1 MSLDRILSGDRP
13 RSRILA
19 VLLTVAFLALLGAPF
34 LFPGTKALGV
44 AERICIFIVLA
55 ASYDIVLGYTGIVSF
70 AHAMFFGIG
79 AYGVA
84 IALNT
89 LPVGWTAVLIGIVAA
104 LAVSAVLATAIG
116 FISLRLRALYFA
128 MMTLALASFA
138 LIMATQLRDLTGGE
152 DGLTFSV
159 PTILSPGFKLLNTPL
174 FGVRMDGRIVT
185 YYLVFA
191 AATLLFLLMLRIVNS
206 PFGRVLQAIRE
217 NEFRAQALG
226 FSIVLHR
233 TLAGVIGALMAT
245 LAGAM
250 LALVLR
256 YNGPS
261 ASMSFEIMVNSI
273 LLMTVIGG
281 MGTLYGPALGA
292 IVIVLAQYYL
302 QPGMA
307 ILSGPVRRPARPAAS
322 VRSGPLAAVDGRPV
336 RGDRVFLP
344 HRDRRTPARA
354 ALTAP
359 CARRRRPADGRR
371 GAGKDIV
378 MPAWLCQTVASSGLW
393 PSRISTRPWRWEA
406 SCASRQ
412 TGDQFAVSGCHRL
425 DLATHE
431 HLRGGRALSARFNPD
446 QTNSLRRNPN
456 QDERVPHRPC
466 CCWSR

>member
-19 VLLTVAFLALLGAPF
+19 VLLTAAFLALLAAPF

-89 LPVGWTAVLIGIVAA
+89 LPVGWIAVLIGIVAA

-191 AATLLFLLMLRIVNS
+191 ATTLLFLLMLRIVNS

-233 TLAGVIGALMAT
+233 TLAGVIGALAAT

-261 ASMSFEIMVNSI
+261 ASMSFEIMVDSI
-273 LLMTVIGG
+273 LPMTVIGG

-307 ILSGPVRRPARPAAS
+307 ILSGLLAGLPVLPRLFDPDRWLLWMGVLFVVIVYFFPTGIVGRLRQRR
-322 VRSGPLAAVDGRPV
+322 
-336 RGDRVFLP
+336 
-344 HRDRRTPARA
+344 
-354 ALTAP
+354 
-359 CARRRRPADGRR
+359 
-371 GAGKDIV
+371 
-378 MPAWLCQTVASSGLW
+378 
-393 PSRISTRPWRWEA
+393 
-406 SCASRQ
+406 
-412 TGDQFAVSGCHRL
+412 
-425 DLATHE
+425 
-431 HLRGGRALSARFNPD
+431 
-446 QTNSLRRNPN
+446 
-456 QDERVPHRPC
+456 
-466 CCWSR
+466 

>member
-1 MSLDRILSGDRP
+1 
-13 RSRILA
+13 
-19 VLLTVAFLALLGAPF
+19 
-34 LFPGTKALGV
+34 
-44 AERICIFIVLA
+44 VLA

-84 IALNT
+84 IALTT
-89 LPVGWTAVLIGIVAA
+89 LPVGWGAVLAGVAA
-104 LAVSAVLATAIG
+104 ALVVSAALATAIG
-116 FISLRLRALYFA
+116 LISLRLRALYFS

-159 PTILSPGFKLLNTPL
+159 PSVLSPGFRLLSTPL

-185 YYLVFA
+185 YYLVFVVT
-191 AATLLFLLMLRIVNS
+191 TLLFLLMLRIVNS

-261 ASMSFEIMVNSI
+261 ASMSFEIMVDSI

-281 MGTLYGPALGA
+281 MGTLYGPMLGA
-292 IVIVLAQYYL
+292 ILIVLAQYYL

-307 ILSGPVRRPARPAAS
+307 VLSGLFVGLPILPRLFDPDRWLLWMGVLFVLIVYFFPTGIVGRLRERR
-322 VRSGPLAAVDGRPV
+322 
-336 RGDRVFLP
+336 
-344 HRDRRTPARA
+344 
-354 ALTAP
+354 
-359 CARRRRPADGRR
+359 
-371 GAGKDIV
+371 
-378 MPAWLCQTVASSGLW
+378 
-393 PSRISTRPWRWEA
+393 
-406 SCASRQ
+406 
-412 TGDQFAVSGCHRL
+412 
-425 DLATHE
+425 
-431 HLRGGRALSARFNPD
+431 
-446 QTNSLRRNPN
+446 
-456 QDERVPHRPC
+456 
-466 CCWSR
+466 

>member
-1 MSLDRILSGDRP
+1 MSLDGILSGDRP
-13 RSRILA
+13 RSRVLA
-19 VLLTVAFLALLGAPF
+19 VLLAAGFLALLGAPF

-84 IALNT
+84 IALTT
-89 LPVGWTAVLIGIVAA
+89 LPVGWGAVLAGVAA
-104 LAVSAVLATAIG
+104 ALVVSAALATAIG
-116 FISLRLRALYFA
+116 LISLRLRALYFS

-159 PTILSPGFKLLNTPL
+159 PSVLSPGFRLLSTPL

-185 YYLVFA
+185 YYLVFVVT
-191 AATLLFLLMLRIVNS
+191 TLLFLLMLRIVNS

-261 ASMSFEIMVNSI
+261 ASMSFEIMVDSI

-281 MGTLYGPALGA
+281 MGTLYGPMLSA
-292 IVIVLAQYYL
+292 ILIVLAQYYL

-307 ILSGPVRRPARPAAS
+307 VLSGLFVGLPILPRLFDPDRWLLWMGVLFVLIVYFFPTGIVGRLRERR
-322 VRSGPLAAVDGRPV
+322 
-336 RGDRVFLP
+336 
-344 HRDRRTPARA
+344 
-354 ALTAP
+354 
-359 CARRRRPADGRR
+359 
-371 GAGKDIV
+371 
-378 MPAWLCQTVASSGLW
+378 
-393 PSRISTRPWRWEA
+393 
-406 SCASRQ
+406 
-412 TGDQFAVSGCHRL
+412 
-425 DLATHE
+425 
-431 HLRGGRALSARFNPD
+431 
-446 QTNSLRRNPN
+446 
-456 QDERVPHRPC
+456 
-466 CCWSR
+466 